1 MKQTN
6 KVSLVLSSGGARG
19 LAHIGAIEELE
30 AQGFEVQAISGTS
43 IGAVVGGIYASGYLE
58 AYKKWMC
65 NLDKLDV
72 FNLFDF
78 TFSSQGFIKGER
90 VFAELQKFIPDIAIE
105 NLPIHFTAVA
115 SDVTNNCEV
124 RFEKGSLFDAMRASV
139 AIPTIFKPFVKENQ
153 ILVDGGVVNPVPID
167 CVRRVEGDILVVV
180 NINANIPYY
189 KEIIN
194 REKNIEEENNYRL
207 KISSFMEKWL
217 SLIPKS
223 ESPKKTLGF
232 FDLLTKSFDMMQ
244 DRVTDFILQQHK
256 PDILINISRQA
267 CGTFEFYKANE
278 MIEYGRRMMRAGI
291 EQWKA
296 STKASN

>member
-6 KVSLVLSSGGARG
+6 KVALVLSSGGARG

-30 AQGFEVQAISGTS
+30 KQGFEIQAISGTS

-78 TFSSQGFIKGER
+78 TFSSQGFVKGER
-90 VFAELQKFIPDIAIE
+90 VFAEIQKFIPDVAIE
-105 NLPIHFTAVA
+105 NLPIQFTAIA
-115 SDVTNNCEV
+115 SDITNNSEV
-124 RFEKGSLFDAMRASV
+124 RFESGSLFEAMRASV
-139 AIPTIFKPFVKENQ
+139 AIPTILKPLVKENQ
-153 ILVDGGVVNPVPID
+153 ILVDGGVVNPIPID
-167 CVRRVEGDILVVV
+167 CVKRSEGDILVAI
-180 NINANIPYY
+180 NLNANTPYY

-217 SLIPKS
+217 SLLPKT

-232 FDLLTKSFDMMQ
+232 FDLLNKSFDMMQ
-244 DRVTDFILQQHK
+244 DRVADFTLQQHK
-256 PDILINISRQA
+256 PDILVNISRQA
-267 CGTFEFYKANE
+267 CGTFEFYRANE
-278 MIEYGRRMMRAGI
+278 MIEYGRRMMRTAI
-291 EQWKA
+291 EQWEKSKA
-296 STKASN
+296 I

>member
-1 MKQTN
+1 MKQTH
-6 KVSLVLSSGGARG
+6 KVALVLSSGGARG

-30 AQGFEVQAISGTS
+30 KQGFEIQAISGTS

-78 TFSSQGFIKGER
+78 TFSSQGFVKGER
-90 VFAELQKFIPDIAIE
+90 VFAEIQKFIPDVAIE
-105 NLPIHFTAVA
+105 KLPIQFTAIA
-115 SDVTNNCEV
+115 SDITNNSEV
-124 RFEKGSLFDAMRASV
+124 RFESGSLFEAMRASI
-139 AIPTIFKPFVKENQ
+139 AIPTILKPLVRENQ
-153 ILVDGGVVNPVPID
+153 ILVDGGVVNPIPID
-167 CVRRVEGDILVVV
+167 CVKRAEGDILVAI
-180 NINANIPYY
+180 NLNANTPYY

-207 KISSFMEKWL
+207 KTNSFMEKWL
-217 SLIPKS
+217 SLLPKT

-232 FDLLTKSFDMMQ
+232 FDLLNKSFDMMQ
-244 DRVTDFILQQHK
+244 DRVAEFTLQQHK
-256 PDILINISRQA
+256 PDILVNISRQA

-278 MIEYGRRMMRAGI
+278 MIEYGRRMMRTAI
-291 EQWKA
+291 EQWEASKA
-296 STKASN
+296 K

>member
-6 KVSLVLSSGGARG
+6 KVALVLSSGGARG

-30 AQGFEVQAISGTS
+30 KQGFEIQAISGTS

-78 TFSSQGFIKGER
+78 TFSSQGFVKGER
-90 VFAELQKFIPDIAIE
+90 VFAEIQKFIPDVAIE
-105 NLPIHFTAVA
+105 KLPIQFTAIA
-115 SDVTNNCEV
+115 SDITNNSEV
-124 RFEKGSLFDAMRASV
+124 RFESGSLFEAMRASI
-139 AIPTIFKPFVKENQ
+139 AIPTILKPLVRENQ
-153 ILVDGGVVNPVPID
+153 ILVDGGVVNPIPID
-167 CVRRVEGDILVVV
+167 CVKRAEGDILVAI
-180 NINANIPYY
+180 NLNANTPYY

-207 KISSFMEKWL
+207 KTNSFMEKWL
-217 SLIPKS
+217 SLLPKT

-232 FDLLTKSFDMMQ
+232 FDLLNKSFDMMQ
-244 DRVTDFILQQHK
+244 DRVAEFTLQQHK
-256 PDILINISRQA
+256 PDILVNISRQA

-278 MIEYGRRMMRAGI
+278 MIEYGRRMMRTAI
-291 EQWKA
+291 EQWEASKA
-296 STKASN
+296 K

>member
-30 AQGFEVQAISGTS
+30 SQGFEIQAISGTS
-43 IGAVVGGIYASGYLE
+43 IGAVIGGIHAAGHLE
-58 AYKKWMC
+58 AYKKWML

-78 TFSSQGFIKGER
+78 TFSSQGFVKGER
-90 VFAELQKFIPDIAIE
+90 VFAELQKFIPDVAIE
-105 NLPIHFTAVA
+105 SLPIHFTAVA

-124 RFEKGSLFDAMRASV
+124 VFDSGSLFDAMRASV
-139 AIPTIFKPFVKENQ
+139 AIPTIFKPFVKESQ
-153 ILVDGGVVNPVPID
+153 LLVDGGVVNPIPID
-167 CVRRVEGDILVVV
+167 RVKRTEQDILVVV
-180 NINANIPYY
+180 NLNANIPYY
-189 KEIIN
+189 KEIKN

-207 KISSFMEKWL
+207 RISSFMEKWL
-217 SLIPKS
+217 SLLPKT

-232 FDLLTKSFDMMQ
+232 FELLNKSFDMMQ
-244 DRVTDFILQQHK
+244 DRVAEFTLQQHK
-256 PDILINISRQA
+256 PDVLVNISRQA

-278 MIEYGRRMMRAGI
+278 MVEYGRRMMRTAL
-291 EQWKA
+291 EQWK
-296 STKASN
+296 TYKEASN